1 MHVPRLLYGLFAFLS
16 TVVAVLS
23 APAAKAQDPLTEP
36 LPDSLRQGAVAVNR
50 LELVEITIESPRK
63 IRVHRK
69 WIHTILNNNGDAY
82 SLIATFYD
90 KFHDLSRVTAT
101 LYDADGKVVKKI
113 KKSDLEDALIGGM
126 GMLEVDTRV
135 KYYSFVHRNYPYTI
149 EYDEEQVLSN
159 GFVMPSGWYP
169 QASPRMSVLNSGL
182 VVHAPDGYNL
192 RYKEYDCPGPVVTPE
207 KNGGKTYTWTLS
219 HLPARV
225 PEPYAVA
232 WHRREPG
239 VRFAPTEFEIAG
251 YKGVSDTWGHLGK
264 FNSDL
269 FQGRGQLPEEARQKV
284 HALTD
289 GLTDTAKIAALYSW
303 LQQNTHYVGIELGIG
318 GWQPYDATYVYTRK
332 YGDCKAL
339 ANYMV
344 ALLKEAGVRAW
355 PVLIYG
361 GPEPPLVDSTFPS
374 LPFNHCIAVA
384 LAGAD
389 SVWLECTSNTLPAG
403 YLGSFTSDRD
413 ALLLDGPDA
422 HLVHTPV
429 YGVRQNHLTRRL
441 EGTIAA
447 SGSMEATLRVG
458 YTGLEQDAPRG
469 MIDRLSRK
477 DLLEERRQ
485 ALGLSDCA
493 INDYNYVSTRTA
505 VPSLDESMRVSAE
518 HFATVNGNRLIIAPG
533 RFWRRTSR
541 LQTTGP
547 ARQTAIELRV
557 SLDES
562 DTLVLQ
568 MPHGYTP
575 ERLPSGHISYPFGSY
590 SVQSHFENDTLT
602 VSCHYQEQKGVYPAS
617 SYEHMGRF
625 FDYTWRSGNQQIVFV
640 KP

>member
-1 MHVPRLLYGLFAFLS
+1 MRFRRLLSGLAVTLAAFAGR
-16 TVVAVLS
+16 
-23 APAAKAQDPLTEP
+23 AQDPVTGP
-36 LPDSLRQGAVAVNR
+36 LPDSLREGAFVVSRQN
-50 LELVEITIESPRK
+50 LVEITIESPRK
-63 IRVHRK
+63 IRVRRK
-69 WIHTILNNNGDAY
+69 WTNTILNNNGDAY
-82 SLIATFYD
+82 SLIYTFYD
-90 KFHDLSRVTAT
+90 KFHDLSKVTAT
-101 LYDADGKVVKKI
+101 LYDADGKPVKKI

-135 KYYSFVHRNYPYTI
+135 KYYQFAHRSYPYTI
-149 EYDEEQVLSN
+149 DYEEEQVLNN
-159 GFVMPSGWYP
+159 GFVLPSQWYP
-169 QASPRMSVLNSGL
+169 QASPRMAVVSSSL
-182 VVHAPDGYNL
+182 VVHTPDGYNL

-207 KNGGKTYTWTLS
+207 RNGGKTYTWTLS
-219 HLPARV
+219 HLPAKA

-239 VRFAPTEFEIAG
+239 VRLAPTDFEIAG
-251 YKGVSDTWGHLGK
+251 YKGAADSWGHLGQ

-303 LQQNTHYVGIELGIG
+303 LQANTHYVGIELGIG
-318 GWQPYDATYVYTRK
+318 GWQPYDATYVYKRK

-344 ALLKEAGVRAW
+344 ALLKEAGIRAW

-361 GPEPPLVDSTFPS
+361 GSEPPLVDSAFPC
-374 LPFNHCIAVA
+374 LQFNHCIAVA
-384 LAGAD
+384 MAGAD

-403 YLGSFTSDRD
+403 YLGSFTSDRE

-429 YGVRQNHLTRRL
+429 YGVRENRLTRRL
-441 EGTIAA
+441 EGTIADN
-447 SGSMEATLRVG
+447 GSLQATLRAG
-458 YTGLEQDAPRG
+458 YKGLEQDAPRG
-469 MIDRLSRK
+469 MIDRLSKK

-485 ALGLSDCA
+485 ALGLNDCTVS
-493 INDYNYVSTRTA
+493 DYNYVSTRTA
-505 VPSLDESMRVSAE
+505 IPTLDENMRLSAE
-518 HFATVNGNRLIIAPG
+518 HFATVNGNRLIIVPG

-547 ARQTAIELRV
+547 PRQTAIELRV
-557 SLDES
+557 SIDED

-568 MPHGYTP
+568 IPPGYMPEH
-575 ERLPSGHISYPFGSY
+575 LPSGRIGYPFGSY
-590 SVQSHFENDTLT
+590 SVQSRFENGVLT
-602 VSCHYQEQKGVYPAS
+602 VACHYEEQKGVYSAAT
-617 SYEHMGRF
+617 YEKMARF
-625 FDYTWRSGNQQIVFV
+625 FDFTWRSGNQQIVFV
-640 KP
+640 KQ

>member
-1 MHVPRLLYGLFAFLS
+1 MRFLRLLCGLIP
-16 TVVAVLS
+16 VLS
-23 APAAKAQDPLTEP
+23 ALAGRAQDALTEP
-36 LPDSLRQGAVAVNR
+36 VPDSLRQGAAVVCR
-50 LELVEITIESPRK
+50 QDLVEITIESARR

-69 WIHTILNNNGDAY
+69 WTNTILNNNGDAY
-82 SLIATFYD
+82 SIISTFYD
-90 KFHDLSRVTAT
+90 KFHELSTVTAT
-101 LYDADGKVVKKI
+101 LYDADGKPVKKI
-113 KKSDLEDALIGGM
+113 KKSDLGDALIGGM

-135 KYYSFVHRNYPYTI
+135 KYYQFVHRSYPYTI
-149 EYDEEQVLSN
+149 DYEEEQVLNN
-159 GFVMPSGWYP
+159 GFVLPSQWFP
-169 QASPRMSVLNSGL
+169 QPSPRMSVLSSSL
-182 VVHAPDGYNL
+182 VVHTPEGYNL
-192 RYKEYDCPGPVVTPE
+192 RYKEYDCPGVVMTPE
-207 KNGGKTYTWTLS
+207 KNGRKTYTWTLN
-219 HLPARV
+219 HLPART

-239 VRFAPTEFEIAG
+239 VRLAPTEFEIAG
-251 YKGVSDTWGHLGK
+251 YKGVADTWGHLGK

-289 GLTDTAKIAALYSW
+289 GLTDTAKIAVLYSW

-361 GPEPPLVDSTFPS
+361 GPEPPIVDTAFPS
-374 LPFNHCIAVA
+374 LQFNHCIAVA

-403 YLGSFTSDRD
+403 YLGSFTADRD

-429 YGVRQNHLTRRL
+429 YGVRQNRLTRRL
-441 EGTIAA
+441 EGTVADN
-447 SGSMEATLRVG
+447 GNLEATLRAG

-469 MIDRLSRK
+469 MIDRLTPK
-477 DLLEERRQ
+477 DLIAEKQQ
-485 ALGLSDCA
+485 ALGLNDCTISD
-493 INDYNYVSTRTA
+493 YHYVSTRA
-505 VPSLDESMRVSAE
+505 AIPALDESMRLSAE
-518 HFATVNGNRLIIAPG
+518 HFASINGNRLIIAPG

-557 SLDES
+557 SIDES
-562 DTLVLQ
+562 DTLVLRI
-568 MPHGYTP
+568 PHGYTP
-575 ERLPSGHISYPFGSY
+575 EHLPSGHITYPFGSY
-590 SVQSHFENDTLT
+590 SVQSRFENDVLT
-602 VSCHYQEQKGVYPAS
+602 VACHYEEQKGVYPADI
-617 SYEHMGRF
+617 YERMAKF

-640 KP
+640 KQ

>member
-1 MHVPRLLYGLFAFLS
+1 MRFPRLLLGFII
-16 TVVAVLS
+16 VLS
-23 APAAKAQDPLTEP
+23 ALTGRAQEPLTQA
-36 LPDSLRQGAVAVNR
+36 LPDSLRRDAAVVCR
-50 LELVEITIESPRK
+50 QEVLEITIESPRR
-63 IRVHRK
+63 IRVHRRS
-69 WIHTILNNNGDAY
+69 INTILNSKGDPY
-82 SLIATFYD
+82 GTISTFYD
-90 KFHDLSRVTAT
+90 KFHELSSVTAT
-101 LYDADGKVVKKI
+101 LYDAEGKPVKKI
-113 KKSDLEDALIGGM
+113 KKSELEDALIGGM

-135 KYYSFVHRNYPYTI
+135 KYYAFAHRSYPYTI
-149 EYDEEQVLSN
+149 DFEEEQLVNN
-159 GFVMPSGWYP
+159 GFMLPSQWFP
-169 QASPRMSVLNSGL
+169 QPSPAMSVVSSSL
-182 VVHAPDGYNL
+182 VVHAPADFTL
-192 RYKEYDCPGPVVTPE
+192 HYKEYDLPGPAVTPE
-207 KNGGKTYTWTLS
+207 KKGGKTYTWS
-219 HLPARV
+219 CNNQPART
-225 PEPYAVA
+225 PEAYAVA
-232 WHRREPG
+232 WRRREPA
-239 VRFAPTEFEIAG
+239 VRLAPGEFEIAG
-251 YKGVSDTWGHLGK
+251 YKGVADTWGHLGK

-361 GPEPPLVDSTFPS
+361 GSEPPIVDSAFPC
-374 LPFNHCIAVA
+374 LQFNHCIAVA
-384 LAGAD
+384 LAGTD

-403 YLGSFTSDRD
+403 YLGSFTADRD

-429 YGVRQNHLTRRL
+429 YGVRENRLSRRL
-441 EGTIAA
+441 DGTVADN
-447 SGSMEATLRVG
+447 GGLEATLRVG

-477 DLLEERRQ
+477 DLLEDRRQ
-485 ALGLSDCA
+485 ALGLNDCV

-518 HFATVNGNRLIIAPG
+518 HFATINGNRLIVAPG

-547 ARQTAIELRV
+547 PRQTAIELRV
-557 SLDES
+557 SIDET
-562 DTLVLQ
+562 DTLVLRI
-568 MPHGYTP
+568 PHGYTP
-575 ERLPSGHISYPFGSY
+575 ERLPSGHISNPFGSY
-590 SVQSHFENDTLT
+590 SVQSHFENDVLT
-602 VSCHYQEQKGVYPAS
+602 VACHYLEQKGVYPAA
-617 SYEHMGRF
+617 SYEQMARF

-640 KP
+640 KQ